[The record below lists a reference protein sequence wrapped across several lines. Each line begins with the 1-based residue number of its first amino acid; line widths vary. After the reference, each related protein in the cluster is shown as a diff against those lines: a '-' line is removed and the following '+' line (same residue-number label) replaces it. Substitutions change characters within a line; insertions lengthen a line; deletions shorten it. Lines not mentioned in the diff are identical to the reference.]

1 MLHTLKGYNI
11 VLHTNPLP
19 RQALAQPI
27 CIGAILVIEF
37 AENSGYRPSGGRVQ
51 GPYIRTVIIKE
62 DCMNNRMY
70 DRDRYDDR
78 NDYRRRYDND
88 NDRDWGERAGD
99 EVRSWFGDDDAERR
113 RRMDERRNDRYDY
126 DDNRN
131 YRTTSYSNY
140 DRDTDRSNYGEYGRT
155 YNRGLNR
162 DYTERNM
169 GTRQLEGYGY
179 TDRFNSRDYDRD
191 YDDRTYRSRGNYDSD
206 RNDRGDRGFFERAGD
221 EVRSWFGDD
230 EAERRRRT
238 DEQRDERYD
247 SYRDNR
253 STGRYRS
260 DDDDRDWW

>member
-1 MLHTLKGYNI
+1 MI
-11 VLHTNPLP
+11 
-19 RQALAQPI
+19 R
-27 CIGAILVIEF
+27 IGAILVIEF
-37 AENSGYRPSGGRVQ
+37 DEASGYRAGGGRVQ
-51 GPYIRTVIIKE
+51 GPYIRTVTIKE
-62 DCMNNRMY
+62 AYMNNRMY

-88 NDRDWGERAGD
+88 RDRDWGERATD

-131 YRTTSYSNY
+131 YRTTFSRNY
-140 DRDTDRSNYGEYGRT
+140 DRDYDRLNYSAY
-155 YNRGLNR
+155 NR
-162 DYTERNM
+162 DYDRGRNWASSERNM

-179 TDRFNSRDYDRD
+179 TDRYDSSDYDRD
-191 YDDRTYRSRGNYDSD
+191 YDNRNRSVFDRDRYD
-206 RNDRGDRGFFERAGD
+206 RADRGFFERAGD

-230 EAERRRRT
+230 DAERRRRA

-247 SYRDNR
+247 GYRDNR
-253 STGRYRS
+253 YTGRYRS